1 LDAYISFRLRDYRF
15 LLAGAFLSNF
25 GLQML
30 SVAVSWDL
38 YTQTRS
44 ALVLGNVGFV
54 QVAPFLL
61 FSLFAGHVADRYDR
75 RGVMVTTQ
83 GIYLGAS
90 ALLLLGSL
98 SVPLI
103 YTALLL
109 TALART
115 FQGPAR
121 GAMLPQIVPLES
133 LGNAITWNSSAQEIA
148 NVAGPALAG
157 LLLATTGSRAVYL
170 LQTAL
175 AVMTMVCFAS
185 IRSRRAAGAP
195 GPERDLKSL
204 LEGIR
209 FVRANRLILTAVSL
223 DLFGVLFGG
232 ATALLPIFAVDILHA
247 GPRAL
252 GWLRAAPSV
261 GAVLMALAMAHA
273 RRIDRA
279 GRALLLTVAGF
290 GVATIGFGLSRN
302 LWLSLVLLM
311 LTGAFDNV
319 SVVLRHSLVQTKT
332 PDFVRGRVLAVNNIF
347 ISCSNQLGAVESGWT
362 AAWFGAVTSVWAGGA
377 ATLLVVMVCAAIS
390 PPLRH
395 WRQSGEMLAPDN
407 RNASDQRPVP
417 AE

>member
-1 LDAYISFRLRDYRF
+1 MDAYIAFRLRDYRF

-38 YTQTRS
+38 YTQTHS
-44 ALVLGNVGFV
+44 ALILGNVGFV

-61 FSLFAGHVADRYDR
+61 FSLFAGHIADRYDR
-75 RGVMVTTQ
+75 RTVMVLAQ
-83 GIYLGAS
+83 LVYLAAS
-90 ALLLLGSL
+90 ALLLLGNR

-103 YTALLL
+103 YAALLL

-121 GAMLPQIVPLES
+121 GAVLPQIVPAEI

-157 LLLATTGSRAVYL
+157 LLLATTGSRTVYL
-170 LQTAL
+170 IQ
-175 AVMTMVCFAS
+175 AVFAVLTLVCFAS

-195 GPERDLKSL
+195 GPERNLKSL

-209 FVRANRLILTAVSL
+209 FVVGNRLILTAVSL

-261 GAVLMALAMAHA
+261 GAVAMAISMAHLP
-273 RRIDRA
+273 RIDRA

-290 GVATIGFGLSRN
+290 GLATIAFGLSRN
-302 LWLSLVLLM
+302 LWLSLVMLV

-362 AAWFGAVTSVWAGGA
+362 AAWWGAVPSVWAGGA
-377 ATLLVVMVCAAIS
+377 ATLAVVLVCAAIS
-390 PPLRH
+390 PALRG
-395 WRQSGEMLAPDN
+395 WRQE
-407 RNASDQRPVP
+407 
-417 AE
+417 

>member
-1 LDAYISFRLRDYRF
+1 LDAYVSFRLRDYRF

-38 YTQTRS
+38 YTQTHS

-75 RGVMVTTQ
+75 RAVMVLSQ
-83 GIYLGAS
+83 IVFLGAS
-90 ALLLLGSL
+90 ALLAFGHR
-98 SVPLI
+98 SVALI

-121 GAMLPQIVPLES
+121 GAVLPQIVPREI

-157 LLLATTGSRAVYL
+157 LLLATTGSRAVYI
-170 LQTAL
+170 LQCGFAL
-175 AVMTMVCFAS
+175 MTLVSFGS
-185 IRSRRAAGAP
+185 IRSRRSADAP
-195 GPERDLKSL
+195 GPARDMKALF
-204 LEGIR
+204 EGIR
-209 FVRANRLILTAVSL
+209 FVLANRLILTAVSL

-247 GPRAL
+247 GPNAL

-261 GAVLMALAMAHA
+261 GAVLMAVATAHA
-273 RRIDRA
+273 PRIDHA
-279 GRALLLTVAGF
+279 GRALMLAVTGF
-290 GVATIGFGLSRN
+290 GAATIAFGLSRN
-302 LWLSLVLLM
+302 LWLSLGMLV
-311 LTGAFDNV
+311 LTGAFDNI

-362 AAWFGAVTSVWAGGA
+362 AAWLGAVPSVWAGGV
-377 ATLLVVMVCAAIS
+377 ATIVIVAICAAVS
-390 PPLRH
+390 PALRH
-395 WRQSGEMLAPDN
+395 WRQSA
-407 RNASDQRPVP
+407 
-417 AE
+417 

>member
-38 YTQTRS
+38 YTQTHS
-44 ALVLGNVGFV
+44 PLVLGNVGFV

-75 RGVMVTTQ
+75 RAVMVLTQ
-83 GIYLGAS
+83 TIYLMAS
-90 ALLLLGSL
+90 GILVFGHR

-121 GAMLPQIVPLES
+121 GAMLPQIVPLET
-133 LGNAITWNSSAQEIA
+133 LNNAITWNSSAQEIA

-157 LLLATTGSRAVYL
+157 LLLATTGSRAIYL
-170 LQTAL
+170 LQTGFAL
-175 AVMTMVCFAS
+175 LTLGCFAA
-185 IRSRRAAGAP
+185 IRSRRAEGAP
-195 GPERDLKSL
+195 GPERNLKSL

-209 FVRANRLILTAVSL
+209 FVFANRLILTAVSL

-247 GPRAL
+247 GPNAL

-261 GAVLMALAMAHA
+261 GAVLMAVAMAHK
-273 RRIDRA
+273 RRIEHA
-279 GRALLLTVAGF
+279 GRALLFTVAGF
-290 GVATIGFGLSRN
+290 GVATSAFGLSKN
-302 LWLSLVLLM
+302 LWFSLAMLV

-347 ISCSNQLGAVESGWT
+347 ISCSNQLGAVESGWS
-362 AAWFGAVTSVWAGGA
+362 AAWLGAVPSVWGGGV
-377 ATLLVVMVCAAIS
+377 ATIAIVAVCAVVS
-390 PPLRH
+390 PALRR
-395 WRQSGEMLAPDN
+395 WRQE
-407 RNASDQRPVP
+407 
-417 AE
+417 